1 MNQRLIR
8 KAELWIRHENRERN
22 RLTPNGRY
30 WERAKPTSVIE
41 ESKEVLEL
49 DVLELKNTNPY
60 MIALI
65 HDEQNREL
73 PMPLGKSG
81 YEESIIELIKF

>member
-1 MNQRLIR
+1 
-8 KAELWIRHENRERN
+8 
-22 RLTPNGRY
+22 
-30 WERAKPTSVIE
+30 VID

-81 YEESIIELIKF
+81 YEESMIELIKFQR